1 MRLVNRPDISFT
13 GCVTRF
19 FALAAKCLDTFRRL
33 FRQSGAALLQGILD
47 VFRHHDVP
55 GYCQLPW
62 LTRCR
67 VNVQA
72 LLALLCSRRF
82 VRVMLWLAAWLLG
95 SYVLVW
101 THDLGGPAAAIPPLL
116 ALVWVLPW
124 MARARRAEIARLLG
138 YRWPG

>member
-1 MRLVNRPDISFT
+1 VISS
-13 GCVTRF
+13 
-19 FALAAKCLDTFRRL
+19 FALAAKRLSPFRHVL
-33 FRQSGAALLQGILD
+33 GQYGAELLRGMCD
-47 VFRHHDVP
+47 VFRHRDVP

-72 LLALLCSRRF
+72 LLALLCSRPF
-82 VRVMLWLAAWLLG
+82 VRVVLWLAAWLLG